1 MPPDLYSPS
10 HLAIFLVIL
19 LAFFLLIREFW
30 CWYFKLNKIVR
41 LLESID
47 ASLRT
52 LPSVAKSRGEG

>member
-1 MPPDLYSPS
+1 MDHSTNQLIVG
-10 HLAIFLVIL
+10 LAIVFV
-19 LAFFLLIREFW
+19 FFLLIREFW
-30 CWYFKLNKIVR
+30 CWYFKINKVVQ

>member
-1 MPPDLYSPS
+1 MMDQFSPA
-10 HLAIFLVIL
+10 HLVILAIL

-30 CWYFKLNKIVR
+30 CWYFKINRVVK

-52 LPSVAKSRGEG
+52 LPSAAKSRGEA